1 MKTISALFLSCL
13 LIGSAQAA
21 PKKSAQK
28 SKEEAREKASEL
40 FSKSKA
46 YYNIHE
52 YQQALNGFKE
62 AYILSQEPVLLLNMG
77 QCYRYLGQYQDAIVS
92 YQTFLQEDP
101 TTPYAS
107 NVDALIQEMQQKL
120 TELKA
125 PEPVVTL
132 PEAKPEVKPE
142 PKQLP
147 PAMLSDEPYRTP
159 TILYGA
165 TAAAFV
171 LGAGAGGLAVVLSRK
186 EEEIL
191 LNSVGSPQDD
201 LALAENQQQQKSA
214 KGAVIGL
221 GVVSAVT
228 ATTGILLYRRHKHHK
243 RELAPMEPL
252 FNEPGVVAAR

>member
-1 MKTISALFLSCL
+1 MKTLSALLLSFL

-21 PKKSAQK
+21 SKKSAQK

-52 YQQALNGFKE
+52 YQKALDGFKE
-62 AYILSQEPVLLLNMG
+62 AYILSQESVLLLNMG

-101 TTPYAS
+101 ATPYAS

-120 TELKA
+120 VELKA

-132 PEAKPEVKPE
+132 PEAKPEQKPE
-142 PKQLP
+142 SKQLP

-159 TILYGA
+159 SILYGA

-186 EEEIL
+186 EDEIVR
-191 LNSVGSPQDD
+191 NGAGVPQND
-201 LALAENQQQQKSA
+201 LALEENQQQQKTA
-214 KGAVIGL
+214 KGAMIGL
-221 GVVSAVT
+221 GVVSVVT

-243 RELAPMEPL
+243 KELAPIEPL
-252 FNEPGVVAAR
+252 FNEPGVLTAH